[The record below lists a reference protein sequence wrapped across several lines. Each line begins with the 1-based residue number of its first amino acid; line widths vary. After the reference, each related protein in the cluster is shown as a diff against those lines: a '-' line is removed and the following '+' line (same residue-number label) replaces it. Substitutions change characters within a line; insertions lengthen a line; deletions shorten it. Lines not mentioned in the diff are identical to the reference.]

1 MRVSVSHLQTL
12 LTLEASTAKQEDS
25 GDRLPSFPP
34 STTYFLHRSQL
45 YMLSPAQ
52 GSKGQRSARDGDK
65 RAKRG
70 KRVREQEQEGREQ
83 EPLPIPN
90 ERTEFVLLL
99 LS

>member
-65 RAKRG
+65 RANMNYVPGEENWQDVTGFLK
-70 KRVREQEQEGREQ
+70 
-83 EPLPIPN
+83 
-90 ERTEFVLLL
+90 
-99 LS
+99 